1 MPRLH
6 VVQADRIDG
15 DPDEPR
21 FDRPPPRARPSDRLE
36 PWPSSA
42 AARKAL
48 AHAARE
54 QCVAFETA
62 AVVVVERSLLDDEF
76 ARRGLAP
83 LTPVLDEA
91 ARAAKVEVALAEP
104 QRAYLRALYPSRNSA
119 APNTMPAP
127 VVLPMRLTDRV
138 ASATLEACLRA
149 ELLDSALAWER
160 AAVAAGLTMSEWAAW
175 AALDAVA
182 SRR

>member
-1 MPRLH
+1 MHHLRVIRP
-6 VVQADRIDG
+6 DRIDE

-21 FDRPPPRARPSDRLE
+21 FDRPVPRARPSDRLE

-42 AARKAL
+42 AALKAL
-48 AHAARE
+48 ARAARE
-54 QCVAFETA
+54 RCVAFETA

-104 QRAYLRALYPSRNSA
+104 QRAYLRTLCSSRAGTVS
-119 APNTMPAP
+119 NTMPAL
-127 VVLPMRLTDRV
+127 VLLPMRLTDRV
-138 ASATLEACLRA
+138 ASATLDACLRA

-175 AALDAVA
+175 AALDSVA

>member
-1 MPRLH
+1 MLRLH

-21 FDRPPPRARPSDRLE
+21 VDRPLPRARPSARLE

-42 AARKAL
+42 PARKAL

-54 QCVAFETA
+54 RCVAFETA
-62 AVVVVERSLLDDEF
+62 AVVVVERSLLDNEL

-91 ARAAKVEVALAEP
+91 ARAAKVEFALAEP
-104 QRAYLRALYPSRNSA
+104 QRAY
-119 APNTMPAP
+119 
-127 VVLPMRLTDRV
+127 
-138 ASATLEACLRA
+138 
-149 ELLDSALAWER
+149 
-160 AAVAAGLTMSEWAAW
+160 
-175 AALDAVA
+175 
-182 SRR
+182 

>member
-1 MPRLH
+1 M
-6 VVQADRIDG
+6 
-15 DPDEPR
+15 
-21 FDRPPPRARPSDRLE
+21 
-36 PWPSSA
+36 SA

-54 QCVAFETA
+54 RCVAFETA

-83 LTPVLDEA
+83 LMPVLDEA

-104 QRAYLRALYPSRNSA
+104 QRAYLRALYPSRNGATS
-119 APNTMPAP
+119 NTMPAL

-149 ELLDSALAWER
+149 QLLDSALGWER
-160 AAVAAGLTMSEWAAW
+160 AAVAAGLTMSEWATW